1 MSKSV
6 IIFILI
12 TIKMM
17 YVKALRFC
25 SKICSSLYI
34 GWNKIYFFL
43 NNIKYGKNF
52 RVFNHLYLKIHV
64 GALVQ
69 IGNNCTIMSG
79 AGLNPLSRNIKTCIY
94 VGKKATLKL
103 GNDVG
108 ISSSTLWVKESV
120 SIGNS
125 VAIGADCII
134 MDTDAHNLD
143 WKIRCS
149 EETNEYGES
158 VDMVTAAS
166 APIVIEDN
174 VLVGARCIILK
185 GVTIGARSII
195 GSGSIVTKDIP
206 SDCIAAGNPCKVIKS
221 IVYKENL
228 ICRKHVHLIS
238 NVLEF

>member
-108 ISSSTLWVKESV
+108 ISSSTLFVKESV

-221 IVYKENL
+221 IVY
-228 ICRKHVHLIS
+228 
-238 NVLEF
+238 

>member
-25 SKICSSLYI
+25 SKICSSLYM

-221 IVYKENL
+221 IVY
-228 ICRKHVHLIS
+228 
-238 NVLEF
+238 

>member
-134 MDTDAHNLD
+134 MGTDAHNLD

-221 IVYKENL
+221 IVY
-228 ICRKHVHLIS
+228 
-238 NVLEF
+238 

>member
-1 MSKSV
+1 M
-6 IIFILI
+6 IICILI

-221 IVYKENL
+221 IVY
-228 ICRKHVHLIS
+228 
-238 NVLEF
+238 

>member
-158 VDMVTAAS
+158 VDMVIASS

-221 IVYKENL
+221 IVY
-228 ICRKHVHLIS
+228 
-238 NVLEF
+238 

>member
-94 VGKKATLKL
+94 VGKKTTLKL

-221 IVYKENL
+221 IVY
-228 ICRKHVHLIS
+228 
-238 NVLEF
+238 

>member
-43 NNIKYGKNF
+43 NNINGKNF

-221 IVYKENL
+221 IVY
-228 ICRKHVHLIS
+228 
-238 NVLEF
+238 

>member
-79 AGLNPLSRNIKTCIY
+79 TGLNPLSRNIKTCIY

-221 IVYKENL
+221 IVY
-228 ICRKHVHLIS
+228 
-238 NVLEF
+238 

>member
-185 GVTIGARSII
+185 EVTIGARSII

-221 IVYKENL
+221 IVY
-228 ICRKHVHLIS
+228 
-238 NVLEF
+238 

>member
-25 SKICSSLYI
+25 SKICFSLYI

-221 IVYKENL
+221 IVY
-228 ICRKHVHLIS
+228 
-238 NVLEF
+238 

>member
-34 GWNKIYFFL
+34 GWNKLYFFL

-221 IVYKENL
+221 IVY
-228 ICRKHVHLIS
+228 
-238 NVLEF
+238 

>member
-1 MSKSV
+1 M

-221 IVYKENL
+221 IVY
-228 ICRKHVHLIS
+228 
-238 NVLEF
+238 

>member
-103 GNDVG
+103 SNDVG

-221 IVYKENL
+221 IVY
-228 ICRKHVHLIS
+228 
-238 NVLEF
+238 

>member
-143 WKIRCS
+143 WKIRYS

-221 IVYKENL
+221 IVY
-228 ICRKHVHLIS
+228 
-238 NVLEF
+238 

>member
-195 GSGSIVTKDIP
+195 GSGSITKDIP

-221 IVYKENL
+221 IVY
-228 ICRKHVHLIS
+228 
-238 NVLEF
+238 

>member
-158 VDMVTAAS
+158 GDMVTAAS

-221 IVYKENL
+221 IVY
-228 ICRKHVHLIS
+228 
-238 NVLEF
+238 

>member
-1 MSKSV
+1 
-6 IIFILI
+6 
-12 TIKMM
+12 MM

-158 VDMVTAAS
+158 VDMVTATS

-221 IVYKENL
+221 IVY
-228 ICRKHVHLIS
+228 
-238 NVLEF
+238 

>member
-43 NNIKYGKNF
+43 NNIKCGKNF

-221 IVYKENL
+221 IVY
-228 ICRKHVHLIS
+228 
-238 NVLEF
+238 

>member
-43 NNIKYGKNF
+43 NNIKCGKNF

-125 VAIGADCII
+125 VAIEADCII

-221 IVYKENL
+221 IVY
-228 ICRKHVHLIS
+228 
-238 NVLEF
+238 

>member
-134 MDTDAHNLD
+134 IDTDAHNLD

-221 IVYKENL
+221 IVY
-228 ICRKHVHLIS
+228 
-238 NVLEF
+238 

>member
-1 MSKSV
+1 M
-6 IIFILI
+6 
-12 TIKMM
+12 KMM

-221 IVYKENL
+221 IVY
-228 ICRKHVHLIS
+228 
-238 NVLEF
+238 

>member
-52 RVFNHLYLKIHV
+52 RVFNRLYLKIHV

-221 IVYKENL
+221 IVY
-228 ICRKHVHLIS
+228 
-238 NVLEF
+238 

>member
-206 SDCIAAGNPCKVIKS
+206 SDCIAAGNLCKVIKS
-221 IVYKENL
+221 IVY
-228 ICRKHVHLIS
+228 
-238 NVLEF
+238 

>member
-6 IIFILI
+6 IIFIFI

-221 IVYKENL
+221 IVY
-228 ICRKHVHLIS
+228 
-238 NVLEF
+238 

>member
-43 NNIKYGKNF
+43 NNIKCGKNF

-108 ISSSTLWVKESV
+108 ISSSTLGVKESV

-221 IVYKENL
+221 IVY
-228 ICRKHVHLIS
+228 
-238 NVLEF
+238 

>member
-134 MDTDAHNLD
+134 MDTVAHNLD

-221 IVYKENL
+221 IVY
-228 ICRKHVHLIS
+228 
-238 NVLEF
+238 

>member
-79 AGLNPLSRNIKTCIY
+79 AGLNPLSRSIKTCIY

-221 IVYKENL
+221 IVY
-228 ICRKHVHLIS
+228 
-238 NVLEF
+238 

>member
-94 VGKKATLKL
+94 GGKKATLKL

-221 IVYKENL
+221 IVY
-228 ICRKHVHLIS
+228 
-238 NVLEF
+238 

>member
-17 YVKALRFC
+17 YVKALRVC

-221 IVYKENL
+221 IVY
-228 ICRKHVHLIS
+228 
-238 NVLEF
+238 

>member
-17 YVKALRFC
+17 YVNALRFC

-221 IVYKENL
+221 IVY
-228 ICRKHVHLIS
+228 
-238 NVLEF
+238 

>member
-195 GSGSIVTKDIP
+195 GSGSIVTKD
-206 SDCIAAGNPCKVIKS
+206 CIAAGNPCKVIKS
-221 IVYKENL
+221 IVY
-228 ICRKHVHLIS
+228 
-238 NVLEF
+238 

>member
-1 MSKSV
+1 
-6 IIFILI
+6 
-12 TIKMM
+12 M
-17 YVKALRFC
+17 YCKALRFC

-221 IVYKENL
+221 IVY
-228 ICRKHVHLIS
+228 
-238 NVLEF
+238 

>member
-108 ISSSTLWVKESV
+108 ISSSTLLVKESV

-221 IVYKENL
+221 IVY
-228 ICRKHVHLIS
+228 
-238 NVLEF
+238 

>member
-158 VDMVTAAS
+158 VDMVTTAAS

-221 IVYKENL
+221 IVY
-228 ICRKHVHLIS
+228 
-238 NVLEF
+238 

>member
-52 RVFNHLYLKIHV
+52 RVFNHLYLKIHI

-221 IVYKENL
+221 IVY
-228 ICRKHVHLIS
+228 
-238 NVLEF
+238 

>member
-69 IGNNCTIMSG
+69 IGNNCTIKSG

-221 IVYKENL
+221 IVY
-228 ICRKHVHLIS
+228 
-238 NVLEF
+238 

>member
-221 IVYKENL
+221 IVY
-228 ICRKHVHLIS
+228 
-238 NVLEF
+238 

>member
-1 MSKSV
+1 MMAIVLQLLKSV

-221 IVYKENL
+221 IVY
-228 ICRKHVHLIS
+228 
-238 NVLEF
+238 

>member
-12 TIKMM
+12 NIKMM
-17 YVKALRFC
+17 YFKELRFC

-221 IVYKENL
+221 IVY
-228 ICRKHVHLIS
+228 
-238 NVLEF
+238 